1 MDGIDRIDGVGPNA
15 TGVEVGIPCGIGSCH
30 NIGAAAICEDEAT
43 ICADGMGDV
52 AAAIPVIGIDG
63 IDCIDDAGPNA
74 TGAEA
79 VTPSNAMLSRKRGAL
94 STK

>member
-1 MDGIDRIDGVGPNA
+1 MAGIDRIDGAGPNA
-15 TGVEVGIPCGIGSCH
+15 TGVEVGIPCGIGACR

-43 ICADGMGDV
+43 ICTDGMGDV

-63 IDCIDDAGPNA
+63 IDCIDETGPNA
-74 TGAEA
+74 TGAEV
-79 VTPSNAMLSRKRGAL
+79 VTASNAMLSRKRGTL